1 VQVLDLILGAAL
13 SMGLTY
19 GLVRFDRLRIPP
31 TWRQRGWNAAT
42 TGAAIFTFA
51 PLCIIAHFWVTRRS
65 ALGLAQGFGAL
76 LLLLAAQLALSLLYD
91 QAGPLSLVLL
101 LVLQP
106 AGLVVALPV
115 ALLPTLIP

>member
-1 VQVLDLILGAAL
+1 MQVLDLILGAAL

-51 PLCIIAHFWVTRRS
+51 PLCIVAHFWVTRRS
-65 ALGLAQGFGAL
+65 VFGVAQGFGAL
-76 LLLLAAQLALSLLYD
+76 LLLLVAQVALSLLYD
-91 QAGPLSLVLL
+91 LAGPLSLVFLL
-101 LVLQP
+101 AFQP
-106 AGLVVALPV
+106 AGLAIVLPL
-115 ALLPTLIP
+115 ALLPALSP